1 MPSSITLHEGPVLL
15 KNFRRPAISLL
26 FLFTC
31 TAASAASAPP
41 DVLPAAPA
49 WKGKSQRLIVPAGDR
64 WATVA
69 EKSDFRDSPSYADTM
84 AYLRALDAASDLI
97 SLHGFGKS
105 YQGREL
111 FYVHAKKA
119 GTGKPVVMVQAG
131 IHAGEIDGK
140 DAGLMLL
147 RDIAVRGRDDLLD
160 KVDLVFIPILNVDAH
175 ENAGVLGRP
184 HQRGPHM
191 KGSRT
196 SAQGLDL
203 NRDYARL
210 QSPEIAAVVKLL
222 QQFDP
227 ALYVDLHVS
236 DGIDYQYDVT
246 YAFPGWGTYARSRAT
261 ADWLMTTYTG
271 DVDAALASQGHV
283 PAVYPSWVDEN
294 TPERG
299 LRISAEGP
307 RYSTGY
313 GDFVGIPTVL
323 VENHTMKPYKRRV
336 LGTYVFLEQS
346 LKTVGREGARIAEA
360 KAQDRAARPDRLMV
374 RWEREQAPLTT
385 RQFKGIR
392 YDSYESLASGA
403 RELRWTGEPTTIAM
417 PVFGVRSM
425 NEVSLPRA
433 WWIAAH
439 DQDLIAALRAHG
451 IQMEVLGEAR
461 AMTLEVARTAS
472 GKERTALRRAMKE
485 VTLPAGSVRVPADQP
500 FHLLAAALL
509 EPESDD
515 SFLAHGRFDAALPLE
530 SRLARHLLAPLA
542 DRMMAASPELRTQ
555 FQAALAQDAA
565 LAADPQARLRWWL
578 ERSPY
583 AERAQWT
590 YPVLA
595 EPR

>member
-1 MPSSITLHEGPVLL
+1 MFVS
-15 KNFRRPAISLL
+15 
-26 FLFTC
+26 TC
-31 TAASAASAPP
+31 AGAFAASAP

-49 WKGKSQRLIVPAGDR
+49 WHGKSERLIVPAGDR
-64 WATVA
+64 WVTPA
-69 EKSDFRDSPSYADTM
+69 EKAGFSTSPSYADTL
-84 AYLRALDAASDLI
+84 AWLRDLDAASNLI
-97 SLHGFGKS
+97 SLHTFGKS
-105 YQGREL
+105 YQGRDL
-111 FYVHAKKA
+111 VYVHASKP
-119 GTGKPVVMVQAG
+119 GEGKPVVVVQAG

-175 ENAGVLGRP
+175 ENASVLGRP
-184 HQRGPHM
+184 HQRGPHV

-222 QQFDP
+222 RQFDP

-261 ADWLMTTYTG
+261 ADWLMTTYTN
-271 DVDAALASQGHV
+271 DVDAALAAQGHV

-323 VENHTMKPYKRRV
+323 VENHTMKPYRRRV

-346 LKTVGREGARIAEA
+346 LETVGREGARIAEA
-360 KAQDRAARPDRLMV
+360 KARDRAARPDRLMV
-374 RWEREQAPLTT
+374 RWERESAPLAT

-392 YDSYESLASGA
+392 YDSYLSPASGT
-403 RELRWTGEPTTIAM
+403 RELRWTGVPATVAM
-417 PVFGVRSM
+417 PVFGVRSTK
-425 NEVSLPRA
+425 EVSLPRA
-433 WWIAAH
+433 WWIGAH
-439 DQDLIAALRAHG
+439 EQELIAALRAHG
-451 IQMEVLGEAR
+451 ICMDVLEAPRTVTLAAVQM
-461 AMTLEVARTAS
+461 AS
-472 GKERTALRRAMKE
+472 GRERAGLRRSLKE
-485 VTLPAGSVRVPADQP
+485 VTLPAGSVRIARDQP

-530 SRLARHLLAPLA
+530 SRMARHLLAPMA
-542 DRMMAASPELRTQ
+542 DRMMEASPELRLQ

-578 ERSPY
+578 ARSPY
-583 AERAQWT
+583 LDRAQWT
-590 YPVLA
+590 YPVYA

>member
-1 MPSSITLHEGPVLL
+1 MFVVVSAG
-15 KNFRRPAISLL
+15 
-26 FLFTC
+26 
-31 TAASAASAPP
+31 ASAATAP

-49 WKGKSQRLIVPAGDR
+49 WQGKSERLIVPAGDR
-64 WATVA
+64 WITPA
-69 EKSDFRDSPSYADTM
+69 EKADFRASPSYADTM
-84 AYLRALDAASDLI
+84 AYLRELEAASNLV
-97 SLHGFGKS
+97 SLHTFGKS
-105 YQGREL
+105 HQGRDL
-111 FYVHAKKA
+111 VYVHAKKPGA
-119 GTGKPVVMVQAG
+119 GKPVVVVQAG

-147 RDIAVRGRDDLLD
+147 RDIAARGRDELLD
-160 KVDLVFIPILNVDAH
+160 KVDLVYIPILNVDAH
-175 ENAGVLGRP
+175 EQASALGRP
-184 HQRGPHM
+184 HQRGPHT

-261 ADWLMTTYTG
+261 ADWLMTTFTA
-271 DVDAALASQGHV
+271 DVDAALAAQGHV

-294 TPERG
+294 SPERG

-336 LGTYVFLEQS
+336 LGTYVFLEQA
-346 LKTVGREGARIAEA
+346 LETVGREGARIAQA
-360 KAQDRAARPDRLMV
+360 KARDRAARPDRLMV
-374 RWEREQAPLTT
+374 RWERESAPLAT

-392 YDSYESLASGA
+392 YESYASPASGA

-417 PVFGVRSM
+417 PVFGVRSTH
-425 NEVSLPRA
+425 EVNLPGA
-433 WWIAAH
+433 WWIGAH
-439 DQDLIAALRAHG
+439 EQDLIAALRAHG
-451 IQMEVLGEAR
+451 IRMEALDAPRTV
-461 AMTLEVARTAS
+461 TLEAVQMAS
-472 GKERTALRRAMKE
+472 VRERSALQRSLRE
-485 VTLPAGSVRVPADQP
+485 VSLPAGSVRIPRDQP

-509 EPESDD
+509 EPDSDD

-530 SRLARHLLAPLA
+530 SRLARHLLAPMA
-542 DRMMAASPELRTQ
+542 DRMMEASPELRLQ

-578 ERSPY
+578 ARSPY
-583 AERAQWT
+583 LDRAQWT
-590 YPVLA
+590 YPVYA

>member
-31 TAASAASAPP
+31 TAASAAS

-49 WKGKSQRLIVPAGDR
+49 WKGKSERLIVPAGDR
-64 WATVA
+64 WATMA
-69 EKSDFRDSPSYADTM
+69 EKSDFRESPSYADTM
-84 AYLRALDAASDLI
+84 AWLRTLDAASDLI
-97 SLHGFGKS
+97 SLHAFGKS

-111 FYVHAKKA
+111 FYVHAKKP

-175 ENAGVLGRP
+175 EKASVLGRP
-184 HQRGPHM
+184 HQRGPHA

-261 ADWLMTTYTG
+261 ADWLMSTYTA

-346 LKTVGREGARIAEA
+346 LTTVGREGARIAEA

-374 RWEREQAPLTT
+374 RWEREAAPLTT
-385 RQFKGIR
+385 RQFKSIR
-392 YDSYESLASGA
+392 YDSYLSPASGA
-403 RELRWTGEPTTIAM
+403 RELRWTGEPATIAM
-417 PVFGVRSM
+417 PVFGVRSTQ
-425 NEVSLPRA
+425 EVSLPRA
-433 WWIAAH
+433 WWIGAH
-439 DQDLIAALRAHG
+439 EQDLIAALRAHG
-451 IQMEVLGEAR
+451 IRMEVLDAPR
-461 AMTLEVARTAS
+461 SMTLEALQMAS
-472 GKERTALRRAMKE
+472 GKERAGMRRSLKE
-485 VTLPAGSVRVPADQP
+485 VTLPAGSVRIPRDQP

-530 SRLARHLLAPLA
+530 SRMARHLLAPLA
-542 DRMMAASPELRTQ
+542 DRMMEASPELRTQ
-555 FQAALAQDAA
+555 FQAALARDAA

-578 ERSPY
+578 ARSPY
-583 AERAQWT
+583 LDRAQWT
-590 YPVLA
+590 YPVFV